1 MIKHAKIFYVSL
13 FLWSCDPK
21 RPVILFSL
29 ETDKGLAHPYLVE
42 GVNKKTGELSLK
54 TLPDV
59 SLQSPALKNAVCVTP
74 ADYSYGNYLFK
85 RWYHEQN

>member
-1 MIKHAKIFYVSL
+1 MRLVVIFLSSL
-13 FLWSCDPK
+13 LFWSCDPK

-59 SLQSPALKNAVCVTP
+59 SLSSPALKNAVCVTP
-74 ADYSYGNYLFK
+74 SDYAYGNYLFK
-85 RWYHEQN
+85 RWFVGQN